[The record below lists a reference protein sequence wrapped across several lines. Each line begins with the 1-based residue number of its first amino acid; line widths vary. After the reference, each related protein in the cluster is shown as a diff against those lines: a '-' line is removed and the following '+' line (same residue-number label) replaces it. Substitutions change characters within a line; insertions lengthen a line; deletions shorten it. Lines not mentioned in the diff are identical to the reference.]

1 MKNYN
6 IILLALAALFFVTSC
21 ALEEMPGLF
30 GPEEGEEVVMSFR
43 PKFDDFESVT
53 KAIGKGERVDEL
65 LVQVYENGGSKPI
78 SSVVYEK
85 SEWGAIDIPFYYGK
99 KYQVYFWAYNSEND
113 PYTITDAGLKGGVS
127 VGYPDGALAYDA
139 LEILDAFYAVKDV
152 DLSTNDD
159 TRVNVSLTRPFAQ
172 VNLVADK
179 AELLNAKATKV
190 EFEINAANSFVPGA
204 ADAISTT
211 GVTFT
216 FKSDNSFQDNE
227 EITAG
232 KVYLG
237 TTYLFVPSSG
247 SLEAKVTLYDSMDNK
262 LKGPSSVTIPLAS
275 NQRTNLVF
283 TGVEPAWD
291 DDAMDVPDD
300 VSDGWIHI
308 ETPEQMAAFLLD
320 GPAEGAKVHVCH
332 DINMGG
338 LPQKYHE
345 AIAARTFTDL
355 TLYGGALENGN
366 PTTGGGSHMISNFTA
381 PAFLANA
388 TNLTVSDLVLDNFN
402 IGGNSHVGTLV
413 NTLKGSS
420 TFTNVTVSNSS
431 ATTSNGAAGGV
442 VGYMVRKSEKDRAE
456 NMEVKFDGCSIVGS
470 EAMNIA
476 TGTLAEGKFV
486 GLLSGYDNGE
496 KLVFT
501 DCSADYNTTVAD
513 YASRYTE
520 GNESTWQSDNDYTTY
535 DGFLGDEK
543 YLRAKVYFGGEDEAT
558 NRFCP
563 KWDGKKPTYDLI
575 VESNSKLVFSPYDL
589 ALLQEDI
596 DPKTPLV
603 THSSV
608 TFVNNVD
615 MASKVFVP
623 ITKITNLYGN
633 NFTIY
638 NLKVD
643 TMQDEA
649 NSYGGAFMRNTGG
662 GEHKDLTFDNA
673 DIKVVHDPNGS
684 TGNAYGGIL
693 SAAVS
698 STHTISNVHV
708 KNSKL
713 YAVCKMGGLVGRVH
727 GGTFTC
733 TGCTVDNCILENY
746 NAKDDDVFDIS
757 KEVSGVTAT
766 AYAVFGTSGEAGGLI
781 GFLCTTANI
790 SDCAVTNTIMNCF
803 GQRDQEIK
811 LTANVSGIQGAGYFL
826 VAGRHVNEFI
836 GDIRTIYGENIS
848 ISKCSVDSN
857 TYGVKSTEGDA
868 THPSNLHNCHFYE
881 ASRSCVTQK
890 SASSAG
896 WLPDY
901 DYWFKYD
908 VKKYTP
914 LVGCVYYVGVDYGSI
929 HIADTRGKV
938 TIDNLVLDSID
949 EFVGGSLNNILDV
962 GIAPLWGQLK
972 NLKTEIVLSGSYK

>member
-6 IILLALAALFFVTSC
+6 KILLALVALFFVTSC

-30 GPEEGEEVVMSFR
+30 GPEEGEEVMMTFR
-43 PKFDDFESVT
+43 PKFADFESVT

-113 PYTITDAGLKGGVS
+113 PYRITDAGLKGGVS
-127 VGYPDGALAYDA
+127 VEYPDGALAYDA

-211 GVTFT
+211 GMTFT

-247 SLEAKVTLYDSMDNK
+247 SLEAKVTLYDSMGNK
-262 LKGPSSVTIPLAS
+262 LKGPSTVTIPLAS

-291 DDAMDVPDD
+291 DDAMDVPEA
-300 VSDGWIHI
+300 SDGWIHI

-320 GPAEGAKVHVCH
+320 GPVEGAKVHVCL

-366 PTTGGGSHMISNFTA
+366 PTIGGGSHMISNFTA

-402 IGGNSHVGTLV
+402 VGGNSHVGTLV

-431 ATTSNGAAGGV
+431 ATTTNGAAGGV
-442 VGYMVRKSEKDRAE
+442 VGYVVRKSEKDRAE
-456 NMEVKFDGCSIVGS
+456 NLEVKFDGCSIVGS
-470 EAMNIA
+470 EAMHIA

-513 YASRYTE
+513 YASRYAE

-543 YLRAKVYFGGEDEAT
+543 YLRAKVYLGGENEAT

-563 KWDGKKPTYDLI
+563 KWDGTTNTTNLDIEPLLANVDYDAGTTAGTNRF
-575 VESNSKLVFSPYDL
+575 VVYSAFDL
-589 ALLQEDI
+589 AGVRK
-596 DPKTPLV
+596 KTASPAAIYLKAD
-603 THSSV
+603 
-608 TFVNNVD
+608 VD
-615 MASKVFVP
+615 MNGQGADGKFNVP
-623 ITKITNLYGN
+623 S
-633 NFTIY
+633 NFTQSASTSTDDNVFDPFSYVTTLDGSRDASTNNSIY
-638 NLKVD
+638 NLSIA
-643 TMQDEA
+643 QIEQERA
-649 NSYGGAFMRNTGG
+649 AFVLYASGTTVHKNINFRNCQTVAV
-662 GEHKDLTFDNA
+662 HKPVETDA
-673 DIKVVHDPNGS
+673 K
-684 TGNAYGGIL
+684 AYGAIL
-693 SAAVS
+693 VS
-698 STHTISNVHV
+698 NVDATYTMENVHAYDCKVFALQKVGTLGARISGTSTLKNNSVNNCYVENYECTISERFQSGPKEMLGVKIKNVYADFYPHGEVGGMYGFIQGNSSMNNCHV
-708 KNSKL
+708 TNTIIHAFGQDDKSAKIQGEGFFGSL
-713 YAVCKMGGLVGRVH
+713 AAITLEGFGYYIVPGRHVSTVI
-727 GGTFTC
+727 GNIRATGTVTL
-733 TGCTVDNCILENY
+733 TGCTVDANTQCTKRHDKHNSTYHYIGQAYIVKFLDSEG
-746 NAKDDDVFDIS
+746 S
-757 KEVSGVTAT
+757 VT
-766 AYAVFGTSGEAGGLI
+766 VDG
-781 GFLCTTANI
+781 N
-790 SDCAVTNTIMNCF
+790 
-803 GQRDQEIK
+803 K
-811 LTANVSGIQGAGYFL
+811 LTLADCN
-826 VAGRHVNEFI
+826 
-836 GDIRTIYGENIS
+836 
-848 ISKCSVDSN
+848 KN
-857 TYGVKSTEGDA
+857 T
-868 THPSNLHNCHFYE
+868 
-881 ASRSCVTQK
+881 
-890 SASSAG
+890 
-896 WLPDY
+896 
-901 DYWFKYD
+901 
-908 VKKYTP
+908 
-914 LVGCVYYVGVDYGSI
+914 
-929 HIADTRGKV
+929 TR
-938 TIDNLVLDSID
+938 
-949 EFVGGSLNNILDV
+949 
-962 GIAPLWGQLK
+962 
-972 NLKTEIVLSGSYK
+972 